1 MIRMYAGG
9 WDATAKDVK
18 GWINN
23 NVEPTAVYASYE
35 EACRNA
41 YHDADV
47 APDEAIFFVYDDN
60 TIEEFEDW

>member
-1 MIRMYAGG
+1 MYAGG
-9 WDATAKDVK
+9 WNCSTKDIAKEVK
-18 GWINN
+18 NG
-23 NVEPTAVYASYE
+23 VEPTAIYSSYE

-47 APDEAIFFVYDDN
+47 EPDEAIYFVYDDN